1 MRYFCLAM
9 EPVLSS
15 HARRRSRRGSRTRA
29 QALVEFAVVLPV
41 FLLLLAGILD
51 FGFILYSR
59 MTVINAARDGARI
72 GTTMTDQAPKLKA
85 AVSSQVSASAN
96 GMAVTTNTICITGAG
111 HPACSFADKGL
122 KAGDSIKVTVT
133 YDHRTF
139 FPLLF
144 GASIPMSSTVQMVL
158 E

>member
-41 FLLLLAGILD
+41 FLLILAGILD

-72 GTTMTDQAPKLKA
+72 GTTHDR
-85 AVSSQVSASAN
+85 AVQPRS
-96 GMAVTTNTICITGAG
+96 
-111 HPACSFADKGL
+111 
-122 KAGDSIKVTVT
+122 
-133 YDHRTF
+133 
-139 FPLLF
+139 
-144 GASIPMSSTVQMVL
+144 
-158 E
+158 